1 MRRRI
6 AVLFAV
12 ACIACLL
19 VGMRY
24 DLFTRLAQRLSI
36 GAKTNEY
43 GQLIAYPGKRE
54 VPRPAS
60 TPRTLVA
67 FTFGQS
73 NSANHGSQKYRA
85 ETGSVLN
92 YWNSR
97 YFIAEDPRPY
107 FYVPVTQDYSS
118 VRVLHVRTSVSSVT
132 LTRAIEDQVHS
143 LAPDLPVFDVMTMHD
158 ALQGG
163 NGFMLMRLAAQ
174 FAGALGGLGLLLAV
188 VGVYGVISYAVNQRI
203 HEIGIRMALGAQ
215 RENILGLVMAQ
226 GLKLVVIGLAAGLA
240 IALAATRIVANLLV
254 NTAAVDPIAYA
265 VATVLLVSVA
275 ALACYIPARRAMRTD
290 PLVAL
295 RYE

>member
-67 FTFGQS
+67 FTLGQS

-92 YWNSR
+92 YWNGR
-97 YFIAEDPRPY
+97 YFIAEDPLLGA
-107 FYVPVTQDYSS
+107 SG
-118 VRVLHVRTSVSSVT
+118 
-132 LTRAIEDQVHS
+132 
-143 LAPDLPVFDVMTMHD
+143 
-158 ALQGG
+158 LQGSVWT
-163 NGFMLMRLAAQ
+163 LAA
-174 FAGALGGLGLLLAV
+174 
-188 VGVYGVISYAVNQRI
+188 N
-203 HEIGIRMALGAQ
+203 
-215 RENILGLVMAQ
+215 
-226 GLKLVVIGLAAGLA
+226 KLVAAKTFDSVILLAAGISSTSAQEWTSGGRLNGMLEKRLAEAKAAGLTITHFLWHQGESDNSASGVGGYDAAMRPIIALTKRYFPQSKFFVAQATICLRVQPANAELRKVQFDLAQMPGVYAGPNTDEIGFADRFDDCHLNGGGLEKHAAGWAAA
-240 IALAATRIVANLLV
+240 IAAHL
-254 NTAAVDPIAYA
+254 D
-265 VATVLLVSVA
+265 
-275 ALACYIPARRAMRTD
+275 
-290 PLVAL
+290 
-295 RYE
+295 